1 MRANNVVLV
10 HGAFVD
16 GSGWQPVYQL
26 LKVKGY
32 QVQVAQLPSLS
43 LEADVAATRALLD
56 LQDGPALLVGH
67 CYGGVVITEAGRHPK
82 VTRLVYIAAFAPD
95 CGESVQ
101 TLGASPLPEA
111 PLPPLLAPARGLLRL
126 DHGQFAAAYAADLPA
141 ARAAFLAGAQRPL
154 GMDAFTGMVG
164 EPAWRGKS
172 SWYLVARDDRMI
184 APAEQ
189 RRMARRAGATIAET
203 AGSHALHES
212 QPEAVAALIER
223 AAHG

>member
-26 LKVKGY
+26 LKAQGY
-32 QVQVAQLPSLS
+32 RVQVAQLPSLS
-43 LEADVAATRALLD
+43 LDADVAATRALLD
-56 LQDGPALLVGH
+56 LQDGPAVLVGH
-67 CYGGVVITEAGRHPK
+67 CYGGVVITEAGHHPK
-82 VTRLVYIAAFAPD
+82 VTRLAYVAAFAPD

-101 TLGASPLPEA
+101 TLGASPLPDA

-126 DHGQFAAAYAADLPA
+126 DSEQFVAAYAADLPPE
-141 ARAAFLAGAQRPL
+141 RAAFLAGAQRPL
-154 GMDAFTGMVG
+154 GMDAFSGTVG
-164 EPAWRGKS
+164 DPAWRCKP

-189 RRMARRAGATIAET
+189 RRMARRAGAITVES

-212 QPEAVAALIER
+212 QPVAVAALIDR
-223 AAHG
+223 AACG